1 MANKIL
7 IYKFNLNIDKP
18 LRIGG
23 DDNKSILK
31 DRKGAPLIFG
41 SSIAGAIRDYLESI
55 KKDDDN
61 YKQKIYKF
69 MGGSLNNEDN
79 DFIDSKVIINDG
91 KISETSKSNK
101 DNSDFRAK
109 FIENKEGT
117 RINSAFG
124 TAEQKMKYE
133 YEYIEVDNKLS
144 FEIEYEVESKDDNE
158 EDIKELIENIMI
170 GFETK
175 ELRLGGQKNNDF
187 GSFSIDSVTKYTW
200 DLSSVKWIEDYV
212 DYKAE
217 NKKDD
222 NEKSNPKK
230 DPNIYKKN
238 ERLMHT
244 SDKYLKIK
252 LEGEFPYGVYQ
263 NFDIGDSEKSITK
276 LKNDRIPASSIK
288 GLVRHHVE
296 KMLNTIFGVGSDESN
311 KKMEELFGGEK
322 SAGLI
327 RCYNVNLP
335 KYRDENGKIRS
346 ENINQVE
353 TLDGNPNSADVTYV
367 KINRFT
373 GGNIDHALVSQIEN
387 RGAATI
393 EIDIR
398 KDDEEKYDQFV
409 FPMIYTIAKIANGEL
424 PVGGKTN
431 IGLGIFKADKIEIS
445 DSEIKDMIIEK
456 RVNENLDHIEL
467 SKEKLQKYFD
477 KFVEIKSNENGDI

>member
-23 DDNKSILK
+23 DDDKSILK
-31 DRKGAPLIFG
+31 DRTGAPLIFG

-158 EDIKELIENIMI
+158 EDIKELIENIMT

-200 DLSSVKWIEDYV
+200 DLSSVKEIEDYV
-212 DYKAE
+212 NYKAE
-217 NKKDD
+217 YPKFNIPKPEEMSIDS
-222 NEKSNPKK
+222 KSKGHLSN
-230 DPNIYKKN
+230 
-238 ERLMHT
+238 
-244 SDKYLKIK
+244 KYLKIK

-311 KKMEELFGGEK
+311 QKMEELFGGEK

-335 KYRDENGKIRS
+335 KYKDKYGKIRF

-398 KDDEEKYDQFV
+398 KDDEEKYAQLV